1 MAHKIDLFTD
11 QEMQITIALPKV
23 IPDLVTSDLALIV
36 ITPLLLS
43 R

>member
-11 QEMQITIALPKV
+11 QEMQIAIALPKV